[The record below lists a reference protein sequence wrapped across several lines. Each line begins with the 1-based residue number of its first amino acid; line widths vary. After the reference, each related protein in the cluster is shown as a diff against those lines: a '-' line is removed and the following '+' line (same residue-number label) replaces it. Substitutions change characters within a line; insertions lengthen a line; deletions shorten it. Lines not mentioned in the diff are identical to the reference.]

1 MNAPD
6 FAAIAAK
13 AGEVCPQK
21 PNKVDGRVLLIDGDG
36 LAYYCAGKDDTSL
49 AEAVYRTKEKIE
61 AAMLAC
67 GASDYKLLLTGSGSD
82 KGGRYAI
89 ATVKPYQGQRTNSR
103 RPANWRGLREWL
115 QGHPNAVITYDQEAD
130 DLFAQLAY
138 AADDAVVIYTQDKDM
153 RMVTGAWH
161 LDWQTHSMFYLPSGT
176 FEMVVNDKVYGHK
189 WFWLQMLQGDTA
201 DNIPGLPRYVDAKG
215 TAKLMGEKT
224 AALVLGGCVNNAEAA
239 DVVMDLYRGFYGT
252 LSTDLPG
259 HRHWATMFVEQA
271 VLLWM
276 RAAPIIQ
283 DFASACTLA
292 VPWTPAILA
301 AAREAVTTVEAAR
314 AINAQAQDQ

>member
-161 LDWQTHSMFYLPSGT
+161 LDWQTHNMFYLPTGT
-176 FEMVVNDKVYGHK
+176 FDMVVNDKVYGHK

-224 AALVLGGCVNNAEAA
+224 ALTMLAECYSNLTASA
-239 DVVMDLYRGFYGT
+239 EVFKLYHSFYGE
-252 LSTDLPG
+252 DAFE
-259 HRHWATMFVEQA
+259 HFCEQA
-271 VLLWM
+271 ALLWM
-276 RAAPIIQ
+276 REHDSPT
-283 DFASACTLA
+283 DFVSGLSFKGPQISHKWSVALDTITTRVLG
-292 VPWTPAILA
+292 
-301 AAREAVTTVEAAR
+301 ART
-314 AINAQAQDQ
+314 INAQAQDQ